1 MNLKSGPSLVNLMKF
16 NKMKYKV
23 LHLGRGNPNPILGP
37 VMQGRCGA
45 FGESPE
51 ESFEDNHRAGAYLLR
66 RKVEGVGLVQC
77 GKGRPHYVFPIFRGG
92 FRNREAF

>member
-51 ESFEDNHRAGAYLLR
+51 ESHEDGQRAGTPLLLR
-66 RKVEGVGLVQC
+66 QAEGTALV
-77 GKGRPHYVFPIFRGG
+77 
-92 FRNREAF
+92 